1 MKKTGKIQGERLVT
15 TQQRRFLTEYA
26 ECLDARSAALKAGYT
41 AKSALLQAR
50 ELLGREKYLRTLDEI
65 IAQKAAALEVC
76 PAFVVKKYLQ
86 LIFWATGEGSVPQD
100 PPILLRALDGLC
112 KHLSR
117 GDFEGASAEES
128 MLTRIIGLNQEKI

>member
-1 MKKTGKIQGERLVT
+1 MKKIQNERPIT

-26 ECLDARSAALKAGYT
+26 ESLDARNAALKAGYT

-50 ELLGREKYLRTLDEI
+50 ELLGREKYLRALEEI
-65 IAQKAAALEVC
+65 IAQKVTALEVC
-76 PAFVVKKYLQ
+76 PAFIVKKYLQ
-86 LIFWATGEGSVPQD
+86 LVSWASGDGTVPED
-100 PPILLRALDGLC
+100 APILLRALDGLC

-117 GDFEGASAEES
+117 GDFDAGGAEES